1 MSKLEK
7 EDRALQRRRMRA
19 GRLLLRGVPQAEV
32 ARRVAVTR
40 TTVSAWNEQLNC
52 GGLQGLRRRPRGRPS
67 GLDGRQK
74 VELVRLLK
82 DGALAQG
89 FATELWTLR
98 RVGQLIAEKFGRRYS
113 ESQVW
118 RILVGLGFSS
128 QRPTGR
134 ALERDEAA
142 IRHWKRK
149 RWPALKKNA
158 RKQGRIIVFIDESG
172 LSERPT
178 QVRGWAPRGE
188 TPVLQY
194 HFNWHQLSAMAGIT
208 FYRFYFRLFPGA
220 IKGPQ
225 VIEFL
230 DALGRQIRRKVLVIW
245 DGLPA
250 HRSRVVRDYIES
262 LKGAIQLE
270 YLPAYAPE
278 LNPTEYIWGHL
289 KHHELANFCA
299 RTFGELTCRTRNR
312 LRSMQR
318 RQTLISA
325 FWQQAELPL

>member
-1 MSKLEK
+1 MDEADMSKLEK

-134 ALERDEAA
+134 ALERDEVA

-149 RWPALKKNA
+149 RWPALKKTPENKA
-158 RKQGRIIVFIDESG
+158 GS
-172 LSERPT
+172 SSSST
-178 QVRGWAPRGE
+178 NRG
-188 TPVLQY
+188 
-194 HFNWHQLSAMAGIT
+194 
-208 FYRFYFRLFPGA
+208 
-220 IKGPQ
+220 
-225 VIEFL
+225 
-230 DALGRQIRRKVLVIW
+230 
-245 DGLPA
+245 
-250 HRSRVVRDYIES
+250 
-262 LKGAIQLE
+262 
-270 YLPAYAPE
+270 
-278 LNPTEYIWGHL
+278 
-289 KHHELANFCA
+289 
-299 RTFGELTCRTRNR
+299 
-312 LRSMQR
+312 
-318 RQTLISA
+318 
-325 FWQQAELPL
+325 